1 MNETAITIFDP
12 YSAHYKTTRMIK
24 FMFIV
29 FIHAACS
36 LRQQGRITP
45 YLPRLPRTDLTID
58 IPPAHSQ
65 LLVLPLH
72 ITILKSTE
80 TMATKQ
86 ATVASFI
93 ESAPPGEVGRNG
105 LPNE

>member
-1 MNETAITIFDP
+1 MNKHTFCSLNVA
-12 YSAHYKTTRMIK
+12 Y
-24 FMFIV
+24 
-29 FIHAACS
+29 S
-36 LRQQGRITP
+36 LRQKIRPTFHVYPGPTSP
-45 YLPRLPRTDLTID
+45 LTSHH
-58 IPPAHSQ
+58 PTRSYSCC
-65 LLVLPLH
+65 LLH
-72 ITILKSTE
+72 ITNHKPTE